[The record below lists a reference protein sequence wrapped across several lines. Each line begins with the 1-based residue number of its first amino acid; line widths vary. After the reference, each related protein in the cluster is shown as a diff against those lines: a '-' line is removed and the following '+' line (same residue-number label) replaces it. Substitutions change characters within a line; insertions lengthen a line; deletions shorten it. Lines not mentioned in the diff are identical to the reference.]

1 MAEPI
6 TKTMP
11 EILIDRMNATRK
23 ERIAATDK
31 ALQCAYIE
39 EGIMKL
45 LSGYG
50 VSVTE
55 GKEGYAE
62 C

>member
-1 MAEPI
+1 
-6 TKTMP
+6 MP